1 VDVGV
6 GVSVG
11 VEVAKKATMV
21 LAMSALTNKPMP
33 QSKLLPP
40 SSKVTRK
47 QPNAEKDDFAERG
60 RAVGTERC
68 GEFIRDKRRL
78 KVEVS
83 ELQRFGVTIHPSSS
97 SFLLCQGPHEIRS

>member
-1 VDVGV
+1 MVGVRVGVGDGPCVGVGDGVGVGVGVKVGVGVRVGVGVDVGV

-21 LAMSALTNKPMP
+21 LAVSALTHKPMP
-33 QSKLLPP
+33 QSKLPPP
-40 SSKVTRK
+40 SSKATRK

-68 GEFIRDKRRL
+68 G
-78 KVEVS
+78 
-83 ELQRFGVTIHPSSS
+83 
-97 SFLLCQGPHEIRS
+97 